1 MFYFHVPMDGT
12 LGLQRRLSLCLAL
25 PVVHVRTAL
34 ILISIFSFFVLFPL
48 LFTSPHLR
56 TSRARRAF
64 LKGLR
69 LSVPDSHVPHV
80 LLVCNDM
87 PIAKEFEALETTT
100 ERVLVSPRRLTIHI
114 IPQSEPPDDRHARST
129 PSPCLRS
136 VDASIFYPSPTSLS
150 TGGAEVDPR
159 PGESGILGLPAAA
172 KYPNGKSIAHTRPG

>member
-1 MFYFHVPMDGT
+1 MDGT

-34 ILISIFSFFVLFPL
+34 ILISIFSSFVLFPL

-56 TSRARRAF
+56 TSTAAPDALFSRASDSPCRTHTFRMSSLCAMTCQSPKNSKPWKRR
-64 LKGLR
+64 R
-69 LSVPDSHVPHV
+69 
-80 LLVCNDM
+80 
-87 PIAKEFEALETTT
+87 
-100 ERVLVSPRRLTIHI
+100 RVLVSPRRLTIHI

-172 KYPNGKSIAHTRPG
+172 KYPNGISIAHTRPG